1 MLETNVYDNE
11 LTEEE
16 ILELEKIIKRKKIK
30 WILLITIP
38 SFILLILIIVSI
50 IAYNYNIQIKED
62 IVEQF
67 PFS

>member
-30 WILLITIP
+30 LILLITIP